1 MSSIKLVLQVVIN
14 FFLMLLE
21 LFLFVLSIPVL
32 VYLLIRLYYGILA
45 TLEFRPILDLNKGV
59 LSGLLPWIEEAVI
72 PMILKD
78 EDLKILATIFVANIG
93 LYFLFRRTRTAEQ
106 NLKTFQEDI
115 TITRL
120 SRAVNQI
127 GDELP
132 QMRTGDIIGLEKILE
147 TQEEQRKNIA
157 QTLSEYIRQHAPKKE
172 DATEKMNWKK
182 RQSIE
187 VAIKSLVRIGE
198 YISGDKKKFCDLRE
212 TNLSDLHFYGID
224 LSSFQLLGANL
235 TNACLQ
241 EANFK
246 NAELD
251 GVDFSSA
258 DFRNTQ
264 GLTQKQLDKSYYREG
279 LPPRNLPD
287 RLTIPERKLK

>member
-1 MSSIKLVLQVVIN
+1 MSSIKLVLQAVIN
-14 FFLMLLE
+14 PFLMLLE
-21 LFLFVLSIPVL
+21 LFLFVLSVPMFF
-32 VYLLIRLYYGILA
+32 YLFFRIYNEILGILK
-45 TLEFRPILDLNKGV
+45 FRPIADLNEGV
-59 LSGLLPWIEEAVI
+59 LSGLFPWIEKAMI
-72 PMILKD
+72 PTMSD
-78 EDLKILATIFVANIG
+78 NEDLKFLATIFVANIG

-198 YISGDKKKFCDLRE
+198 YISEDKKKFCDLRE

-224 LSSFQLLGANL
+224 LSSFQLLGANF

-241 EANFK
+241 EANFE
-246 NAELD
+246 NAQLD

-258 DFRNTQ
+258 NFRNTQ

-279 LPPRNLPD
+279 FPPRNLPD